1 MNRIRAKMIRKE
13 AEILEMND
21 IVSLFVNN
29 GVAVAVIIYFMI
41 RDYKFISQ
49 LTMLIQQLTDTVK
62 DVEETMKKFRRV
74 EEVRQSNG
82 T

>member
-1 MNRIRAKMIRKE
+1 M
-13 AEILEMND
+13 EMND

-49 LTMLIQQLTDTVK
+49 LTMMIQQLNDTVK
-62 DVEETMKKFRRV
+62 DVEETIKIYKKAG
-74 EEVRQSNG
+74 ELKDG

>member
-1 MNRIRAKMIRKE
+1 
-13 AEILEMND
+13 MND

-49 LTMLIQQLTDTVK
+49 LTILIQQLTDTVK
-62 DVEETMKKFRRV
+62 DVEETMKRFRKV
-74 EEVRQSNG
+74 DKEGGN
-82 T
+82 

>member
-1 MNRIRAKMIRKE
+1 M
-13 AEILEMND
+13 EMND

-62 DVEETMKKFRRV
+62 DVEETMKRFRKV
-74 EEVRQSNG
+74 DKEGGV
-82 T
+82 

>member
-1 MNRIRAKMIRKE
+1 M
-13 AEILEMND
+13 EIND

-49 LTMLIQQLTDTVK
+49 LTLMIQQLNDTVR
-62 DVEETMKKFRRV
+62 DVEDTIKRLSRV
-74 EEVRQSNG
+74 EG
-82 T
+82 GGDK

>member
-1 MNRIRAKMIRKE
+1 M
-13 AEILEMND
+13 EMSD

-49 LTMLIQQLTDTVK
+49 LTLMIQQLNDTVK
-62 DVEETMKKFRRV
+62 DVEDTIKRFRLK
-74 EEVRQSNG
+74 EVKTDG
-82 T
+82 TESGISGN

>member
-1 MNRIRAKMIRKE
+1 MIPEQIRSRREMLRM
-13 AEILEMND
+13 EMND

-49 LTMLIQQLTDTVK
+49 LTVLIQQLTDTVK
-62 DVEETMKKFRRV
+62 DVEESIKSYRK
-74 EEVRQSNG
+74 EVKS
-82 T
+82 

>member
-1 MNRIRAKMIRKE
+1 M
-13 AEILEMND
+13 EMND

-49 LTMLIQQLTDTVK
+49 LTLMIQQLNDTVK
-62 DVEETMKKFRRV
+62 DVEDTIKRLRIK
-74 EEVRQSNG
+74 EVKTDG
-82 T
+82 TESRISGN

>member
-1 MNRIRAKMIRKE
+1 M
-13 AEILEMND
+13 LEMND

-49 LTMLIQQLTDTVK
+49 LTILIQQLTDTVK

-74 EEVRQSNG
+74 DKEGGV
-82 T
+82 

>member
-1 MNRIRAKMIRKE
+1 M
-13 AEILEMND
+13 EMND

-62 DVEETMKKFRRV
+62 DVEETMKNFRRV
-74 EEVRQSNG
+74 EG
-82 T
+82 GGDK

>member
-1 MNRIRAKMIRKE
+1 
-13 AEILEMND
+13 MND

-49 LTMLIQQLTDTVK
+49 LTILIQQLTDTVK
-62 DVEETMKKFRRV
+62 DVEEIMKRFRKV
-74 EEVRQSNG
+74 EKEGGV
-82 T
+82 

>member
-1 MNRIRAKMIRKE
+1 
-13 AEILEMND
+13 MND

-49 LTMLIQQLTDTVK
+49 LTVLIQQLTDTVK
-62 DVEETMKKFRRV
+62 DVEETMKRFRKV
-74 EEVRQSNG
+74 DKEGGVQ
-82 T
+82 

>member
-1 MNRIRAKMIRKE
+1 
-13 AEILEMND
+13 MND

-49 LTMLIQQLTDTVK
+49 LTILIQQLTDTVK
-62 DVEETMKKFRRV
+62 DVEETMKRFRKV
-74 EEVRQSNG
+74 ETKEGGN
-82 T
+82 